1 MNECHTTHVKKLPA
15 NTTKRDSKHPDS
27 KFIEG
32 KIVDRSITKQDT
44 EITRGSSGANL
55 GGNPLMFSQG
65 LSLRL
70 KPAAIEDAAL
80 QTTELARFDDNLST
94 ASEVNQMVDTIGE
107 CNSELGDTSVLNTNQ
122 GNNPVGRVDWSL
134 QLSLI

>member
-1 MNECHTTHVKKLPA
+1 
-15 NTTKRDSKHPDS
+15 
-27 KFIEG
+27 
-32 KIVDRSITKQDT
+32 
-44 EITRGSSGANL
+44 
-55 GGNPLMFSQG
+55 MFSQG